1 MSRIIK
7 MPNLFPKNNLA
18 GNGGYVLLT
27 AVVFFLLAGSAI
39 VFGVSN
45 SVVREIKIANDLF
58 GAKEAYYLSEAGNE
72 DVAYRVKNGT
82 DVSATETLT
91 INGNSVITDLTDVAG
106 GKLITS
112 ESDFANKVRRI
123 ESKLVAGIG
132 VAFNYGVQ
140 VGTGGFRL
148 EENGV
153 VVGNVYASGDIS
165 GGNNAQITGSA
176 VSASSPALA
185 ADQINDTPSTPG
197 NSIVFRKLT
206 AERDFA
212 QSFIL
217 SAGGAINK
225 VDLYI
230 KKNSN
235 PGSPTV
241 KIMTDNGGVPGVE
254 LAHGTLNSSLV
265 TTNYGWVSTTLDSN
279 PELNAATTYWLVV
292 YTNTYDSS
300 KYYTIGANNS
310 YTGGQAKIGKLS
322 TGAWNNTSPSGLD
335 GYFKIYLGGL
345 TGSIS
350 NLVVGTGTGGEAWAH
365 TVTGSTVEGV
375 IYCQTGSGNNKN
387 CNTSRPDPAPQVFPI
402 SDGNIAEWKAQ
413 AEAGGTINGNYTLS
427 QSTTLGPKKIIGN
440 LTIQNSK
447 TLTVAGTLWVTG
459 NILIDDQSKM
469 DLSSSYGTNSGVVVA
484 DGTITTTNNSSFS
497 GSGSAGSYL
506 MLLSESYNDYAI
518 KLDNNVEGG
527 ILYARNG
534 VIELENNAKAKELS
548 AYKIHVGNNGRID
561 YESGLINPTFSSGPS
576 GGYSF
581 DSWREVE

>member
-1 MSRIIK
+1 MDGNRRWATAQGKIPVLGHKQGVEALKKAVRACIQRSIPYITFWALSTE
-7 MPNLFPKNNLA
+7 NLKERSEKELN
-18 GNGGYVLLT
+18 Y
-27 AVVFFLLAGSAI
+27 
-39 VFGVSN
+39 
-45 SVVREIKIANDLF
+45 LF
-58 GAKEAYYLSEAGNE
+58 
-72 DVAYRVKNGT
+72 
-82 DVSATETLT
+82 
-91 INGNSVITDLTDVAG
+91 
-106 GKLITS
+106 KLI
-112 ESDFANKVRRI
+112 ESAENYTKEFQKEERFV
-123 ESKLVAGIG
+123 SIG
-132 VAFNYGVQ
+132 DISGLPKSCRAVLGRLEEKTKKNTKITVCVAFNYGVQ

-581 DSWREVE
+581 DSWREGE